1 MIHKRWGKCLVMKV
15 LVSCYACSPY
25 KGSEPGVGWNMAVAL
40 AKYHQ
45 VWVVTRKKN
54 KNVIDEYLHKVPI
67 ANLHFIYFDV
77 PFLEKT
83 VKRISDFLYYQCW
96 NLLLISRIKEFVTSE
111 QIDIIHHLTF
121 NQYRTQSFG
130 YYIDKPFVIGPIG
143 GAELID
149 SAFVRELGTKT
160 STQERWRKHLIDA
173 KLFSKLLRRNSQPKM
188 VLFSAKE
195 NYTRLCSYIPDDVN
209 VCVMPAIG
217 ISPEDFDSLPT
228 HNKGDKPF
236 TMVYA
241 GRILDWKGLHTFLE
255 AVALAQNKLQNV
267 RVELVGVNDAKDV
280 QLANLWLGKC
290 GLNAITNI
298 ISWMPREQLLHHLT
312 EIDLFVYPAF
322 RDSGSMAVLEACA
335 IGCPTICY
343 DAGGQD
349 AFPNDCVVK
358 VQIIHGDYNKTLV
371 NFSEKILWAYK
382 NRSELQ
388 EYGVRAKEYV
398 RNHLSWQNK
407 AKIVSEYY
415 AKLIQS

>member
-1 MIHKRWGKCLVMKV
+1 MKV

-54 KNVIDEYLHKVPI
+54 KNAIEDYLQKATI
-67 ANLHFIYFDV
+67 ENLYFIYYDV

-83 VKRISDFLYYQCW
+83 IKRISDFLYYQCW
-96 NLLLISRIKEFVTSE
+96 NLLLTSRIREFVATH
-111 QIDIIHHLTF
+111 QIDIVHHLTF
-121 NQYRTQSFG
+121 NQYRTWSFG

-143 GAELID
+143 GAEFID
-149 SAFVRELGTKT
+149 SAFTKELGMKT
-160 STQERWRKHLIDA
+160 SSQERWRKYKIDV
-173 KLFSKLLRRNSQPKM
+173 KIFGRLLCRNNQPKM
-188 VLFSAKE
+188 VLFSAQE
-195 NYTRLCSYIPDDVN
+195 DQIRLRPVISDSVKT
-209 VCVMPAIG
+209 CVMPAIG
-217 ISPEDFDSLPT
+217 IAPEDFENISTNRQD
-228 HNKGDKPF
+228 DKPF

-255 AVALAQNKLQNV
+255 AVVLVKNKLQDV
-267 RVELVGVNDAKDV
+267 RIELVGVNNTNDLK
-280 QLANLWLGKC
+280 LANSWLEKC
-290 GLNAITNI
+290 GLHAITEI
-298 ISWMPREQLLHHLT
+298 ISWMPREQLLHHLA

-335 IGCPTICY
+335 IGCPAICY

-358 VQIIHGDYNKTLV
+358 VPVIHDDYDKTLV
-371 NFSEKILWAYK
+371 NFSEKIVWAYQ
-382 NRSELQ
+382 NRNELQ
-388 EYGVRAKEYV
+388 EYGKRAKEYV

-407 AKIVSEYY
+407 AKIISEYY
-415 AKLIQS
+415 EKLNQSKIK